1 MFRILLMN
9 KGYKQTLSMS
19 LFHRV
24 AYTICFSFHVQFEM
38 LYPAM
43 LLTVD
48 TNKIKLKAS
57 IAEVQT
63 ELQAKKKKVRHSETK
78 HS

>member
-1 MFRILLMN
+1 MN

-24 AYTICFSFHVQFEM
+24 PYTICFSCHVQFEM

-43 LLTVD
+43 LLTID

-57 IAEVQT
+57 IVEVQT
-63 ELQAKKKKVRHSETK
+63 ELQAKKKVRHSESK